1 MVGTAISATPSTRAM
16 LPSGAM
22 SALFMATIM
31 GLETSR
37 MRVASASMVSSV
49 HLVGSSGGFTSLT
62 AVFTCASVMLRPARR
77 S

>member
-1 MVGTAISATPSTRAM
+1 M
-16 LPSGAM
+16 
-22 SALFMATIM
+22 FMATIM